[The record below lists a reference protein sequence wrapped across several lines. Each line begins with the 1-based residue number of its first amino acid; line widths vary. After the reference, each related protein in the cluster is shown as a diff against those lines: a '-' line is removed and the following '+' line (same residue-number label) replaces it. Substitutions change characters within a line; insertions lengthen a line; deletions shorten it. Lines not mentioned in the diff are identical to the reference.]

1 MTLSHACCADLALVR
16 TLEGPIYAA
25 SQHTPHPLR
34 RGRANPLFESKGPTQ
49 TKETMA
55 MKNLFLT
62 IRKMQRRNS
71 AVKLLN
77 RMDDRMLDDIGI
89 TRRELSQ
96 PADIFH

>member
-1 MTLSHACCADLALVR
+1 
-16 TLEGPIYAA
+16 
-25 SQHTPHPLR
+25 
-34 RGRANPLFESKGPTQ
+34 
-49 TKETMA
+49 
-55 MKNLFLT
+55 MKNIFQT

-96 PADIFH
+96 PVDIFH